1 MPDKREKVEQAIRTR
16 IKELDVTVVEAKIGP
31 AVDAII
37 KNPTTSGIAE
47 AIVKYLPNLSVI
59 NESVD
64 STDTNYW
71 IQRIRDIVNEKK

>member
-16 IKELDVTVVEAKIGP
+16 IKELDVTVTEAKIGP

-37 KNPTTSGIAE
+37 KNRTTSGIAE
-47 AIVKYLPNLSVI
+47 AIVKYLPNLSLV

-64 STDTNYW
+64 STDVNFW